1 MIIRGYLFLVFMA
14 IIIKQ
19 EKKSKRQEKEALKRE
34 MDAKYYK
41 DRDNEHILVEI
52 DRCEESEKQ
61 CGDELKKIGVYNERY
76 DKTKQDTL
84 SFGDNH
90 HVGWVGSAAH
100 LLAMVMQTRDS
111 GTGIGMLAA
120 ASDTYNL
127 QSLVHRM
134 DQAYTTT
141 NLGPD

>member
-1 MIIRGYLFLVFMA
+1 MKVFE
-14 IIIKQ
+14 Q
-19 EKKSKRQEKEALKRE
+19 EQKTKRQEKEALKRE
-34 MDAKYYK
+34 MDAKYYN
-41 DRDNEHILVEI
+41 DRENERNARLVEI
-52 DRCEESEKQ
+52 DRCEELEKQ
-61 CGDELKKIGVYNERY
+61 YGDELKKIGVYNEPY

-84 SFGDNH
+84 SFGNNH